1 MISRHVSTS
10 KPSPRSPPQPHLS
23 RSVREQLQNA
33 KADAIP
39 SALQPPFQFRDR
51 RHTAL
56 MVLHQLAVQICEG
69 RERYPVAGAGAAPAT
84 AGAGGAAQ
92 GTVQD
97 GRWSLRAAHLLVRAW
112 TVVGV
117 GGACGRGGEDVIPKP
132 LTETTSGR
140 ASRHSIAIAPLLA
153 CSCFP
158 ACHKVAYRLISDDR
172 NDGLSVALDAAVCCG
187 GTSAIATSPRSGA
200 TLWRRRQHGVFSKTA
215 SDDRVPFAAQ
225 TWTIDRHHNP
235 ATTNCRWPISKIH
248 GAGHYAIA
256 LLPDGDIIG
265 RRRRRGGRGH
275 CNK

>member
-1 MISRHVSTS
+1 MSCVD
-10 KPSPRSPPQPHLS
+10 KQASPRSPPQPHLS

-33 KADAIP
+33 QADAIP

-97 GRWSLRAAHLLVRAW
+97 GRWSLRAAHLLFRAW

-117 GGACGRGGEDVIPKP
+117 PGSGPVAVCGRAGPREDVVIPKALKRRRSADPPCLPP
-132 LTETTSGR
+132 LCR
-140 ASRHSIAIAPLLA
+140 
-153 CSCFP
+153 C
-158 ACHKVAYRLISDDR
+158 CHKVAYRLISD
-172 NDGLSVALDAAVCCG
+172 DGLSVALDAAVCCG
-187 GTSAIATSPRSGA
+187 STSAIATSPRSGA

-215 SDDRVPFAAQ
+215 RDDRVPFAAQ
-225 TWTIDRHHNP
+225 TWTVDRHRNP
-235 ATTNCRWPISKIH
+235 AATNCRSRSMSCRPISEIH
-248 GAGHYAIA
+248 GASLTEAFTSW
-256 LLPDGDIIG
+256 
-265 RRRRRGGRGH
+265 
-275 CNK
+275 